1 MAQSPTQV
9 MLSWSPPPRVNI
21 NGDLQ
26 YYAVKVTEVETSR
39 QWTFY
44 SVNTFITVG
53 GLHPYYNYCSQVA
66 AHTVIGNGPFTD
78 PFYVQTEETG
88 MSITLLQWSLYVLAF
103 S

>member
-9 MLSWSPPPRVNI
+9 MLSWLPPRRVDI

-26 YYAVKVTEVETSR
+26 YYAVRVTEVETSR

-53 GLHPYYNYCSQVA
+53 GLHPYFNYSCQVA
-66 AHTVIGNGPFTD
+66 AHTVIGSGPFTD
-78 PFYVQTEETG
+78 LFYVQTQETG
-88 MSITLLQWSLYVLAF
+88 MYTMLLQ
-103 S
+103 